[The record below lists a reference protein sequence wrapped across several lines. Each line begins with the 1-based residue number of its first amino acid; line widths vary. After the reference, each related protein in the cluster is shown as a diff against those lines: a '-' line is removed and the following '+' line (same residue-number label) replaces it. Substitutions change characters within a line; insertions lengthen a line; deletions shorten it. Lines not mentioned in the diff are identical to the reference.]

1 MSQSTRDRTRP
12 ADFLSDRDRGA
23 QQVSARTLVDKIARC
38 VKAALQRTGSHVGD
52 EGLSQVASDGRSP
65 QLGTWSFEFR
75 GTWLGS
81 VPSGYAPTEGYLP
94 ITWLA
99 PFQLR

>member
-1 MSQSTRDRTRP
+1 
-12 ADFLSDRDRGA
+12 
-23 QQVSARTLVDKIARC
+23 

-75 GTWLGS
+75 GIWLGS